1 MDFYQKLETVE
12 KKIEELENS
21 EEYKTLAKKNRAWAV
36 LKPKEEEKGEWG
48 ILKEKLFE
56 LKKDKEFYQK
66 AILSTNAA
74 AVKKTDTVRKGYKK
88 ETAIKRERQLPKKGN
103 ASFGNLL
110 EFVGFSHSGDVS
122 DYIRK
127 RNTEQI
133 EPHPLKDKF
142 TLKHWDYL
150 ITLNSRVNPELH
162 MGLPRNNKNELEVV
176 LESDVHDEKVVKEVL
191 AIVAPEEKVD
201 VKNAERLLQVSNSLM
216 SQFPEF
222 QQAFQCFATSKM
234 NAQKNCTL
242 WKREYP

>member
-1 MDFYQKLETVE
+1 MDYHQELKAVE
-12 KKIEELENS
+12 QEIKALENS
-21 EEYKTLAKKNRAWAV
+21 EYYQTLKKKNRAWAIP
-36 LKPKEEEKGEWG
+36 KPTEEEKGEWQE
-48 ILKEKLFE
+48 LKEELAE

-74 AVKKTDTVRKGYKK
+74 AVKMTDTVRKGYKR
-88 ETAIKRERQLPKKGN
+88 ETAVKRERQLLNHIAIAYQDEYRFRPSKGN

-110 EFVGFSHSGDVS
+110 EFVGFSHSGDVI

-127 RNTEQI
+127 KNAKQI

-162 MGLPRNNKNELEVV
+162 NGLPRNNKNELEVV
-176 LESDVHDEKVVKEVL
+176 LESDVYDEKIVKEVL

-201 VKNAERLLQVSNSLM
+201 VKNAESDSDK
-216 SQFPEF
+216 SQ
-222 QQAFQCFATSKM
+222 Q
-234 NAQKNCTL
+234 
-242 WKREYP
+242 